1 MPKGVRKERIY
12 TGKAAKLDEKVKSLE
27 AALKE
32 AKAERDLAYK
42 EQLKEER
49 KAKKEQNS
57 KLEKELLKT
66 AVLPFE
72 VHERFL
78 MQTDHPLYYAQNI
91 LSWQQLPAQT
101 FRHYVLGPSMLRS
114 LLLVACSLLQVFLAP
129 NVLLYLRALDNG
141 TR

>member
-49 KAKKEQNS
+49 KAKKRT
-57 KLEKELLKT
+57 LEN
-66 AVLPFE
+66 
-72 VHERFL
+72 R
-78 MQTDHPLYYAQNI
+78 QRI
-91 LSWQQLPAQT
+91 
-101 FRHYVLGPSMLRS
+101 RRS
-114 LLLVACSLLQVFLAP
+114 LSRT
-129 NVLLYLRALDNG
+129 Y
-141 TR
+141 

>member
-12 TGKAAKLDEKVKSLE
+12 TGKTAKLDEKVKSLE

-66 AVLPFE
+66 AKESGVPYPELIDLIKAKNE
-72 VHERFL
+72 N
-78 MQTDHPLYYAQNI
+78 Q
-91 LSWQQLPAQT
+91 
-101 FRHYVLGPSMLRS
+101 
-114 LLLVACSLLQVFLAP
+114 
-129 NVLLYLRALDNG
+129 
-141 TR
+141 

>member
-49 KAKKEQNS
+49 KAKKKNS
-57 KLEKELLKT
+57 
-66 AVLPFE
+66 
-72 VHERFL
+72 
-78 MQTDHPLYYAQNI
+78 
-91 LSWQQLPAQT
+91 
-101 FRHYVLGPSMLRS
+101 
-114 LLLVACSLLQVFLAP
+114 
-129 NVLLYLRALDNG
+129 
-141 TR
+141 

>member
-49 KAKKEQNS
+49 KAKKE
-57 KLEKELLKT
+57 LLKT
-66 AVLPFE
+66 AKESGVPYPELIDLIKAKNE
-72 VHERFL
+72 N
-78 MQTDHPLYYAQNI
+78 Q
-91 LSWQQLPAQT
+91 
-101 FRHYVLGPSMLRS
+101 
-114 LLLVACSLLQVFLAP
+114 
-129 NVLLYLRALDNG
+129 
-141 TR
+141 

>member
-12 TGKAAKLDEKVKSLE
+12 IRKAAKLDEKVKSLE

-66 AVLPFE
+66 AKESGVPYPELIDLIKAKNE
-72 VHERFL
+72 N
-78 MQTDHPLYYAQNI
+78 Q
-91 LSWQQLPAQT
+91 
-101 FRHYVLGPSMLRS
+101 
-114 LLLVACSLLQVFLAP
+114 
-129 NVLLYLRALDNG
+129 
-141 TR
+141 